1 MADQPPLKLDKAG
14 LQAFVDNQI
23 APFEKSLNH
32 VANEDDEFGVT
43 INAFLPGKG
52 YIDKNDRPIFNAQL
66 PLPIGQL
73 ATDAEWGGDGLVKKI
88 TEVATSVS
96 DVYVQQIKLFGDL
109 HTNLNNT
116 ITKLMTGQ
124 HDSLE
129 KIDGKIF
136 LDGLGTVPG
145 DFQGSGSSNGS

>member
-1 MADQPPLKLDKAG
+1 MANPLKLDKAG
-14 LQAFVDNQI
+14 LQGFVDNQLS
-23 APFEKSLNH
+23 PFEKDLKH
-32 VANEDDEFGVT
+32 VANDDDESGVT
-43 INAFLPGKG
+43 MDTLLGTGHISST
-52 YIDKNDRPIFNAQL
+52 DRPIYQKQR
-66 PLPIGQL
+66 PLSIGQL
-73 ATDAEWGGDGLVKKI
+73 ATSKDWGGDVLVSKI
-88 TEVATSVS
+88 NESAQSIS
-96 DVYVQQIKLFGDL
+96 DVFVKQVKLFGDL

-145 DFQGSGSSNGS
+145 DFSGPNSNS

>member
-1 MADQPPLKLDKAG
+1 MPDPLKMDKAG
-14 LQAFVDNQI
+14 LQAFIDNQI
-23 APFEKSLNH
+23 APFEKSLKH

-43 INAFLPGKG
+43 VDSLLGKG
-52 YIDKNDRPIFNAQL
+52 HINPHDEPIFQKQR
-66 PLPIGQL
+66 PLPIGHL
-73 ATDAEWGGDGLVKKI
+73 ALDKDWGGDVLVTGI
-88 TEVATSVS
+88 NDTAGSIS
-96 DVYVQQIKLFGDL
+96 DVFVKQIKLFGDL
-109 HTNLNNT
+109 HTNLTNT

-145 DFQGSGSSNGS
+145 DFQGTGGSNSS

>member
-1 MADQPPLKLDKAG
+1 MPEPLKMDKAG

-23 APFEKSLNH
+23 APFEKSLKH
-32 VANEDDEFGVT
+32 VANEDDEQGVT
-43 INAFLPGKG
+43 MDSILGNGH
-52 YIDKNDRPIFNAQL
+52 IDSTDKPIFHKQR
-66 PLPIGQL
+66 PLSIGQL
-73 ATDAEWGGDGLVKKI
+73 AADKDWGGDILVGKI
-88 TEVATSVS
+88 NDLADSVS
-96 DVYVQQIKLFGDL
+96 QVFVKQVKLFGDL

-145 DFQGSGSSNGS
+145 DFQGSGSSSES

>member
-1 MADQPPLKLDKAG
+1 MADPLKLDKVG
-14 LQAFVDNQI
+14 LQGFIDNQL
-23 APFEKSLNH
+23 APFEKGLKH
-32 VANEDDEFGVT
+32 VANDDDEYGVT
-43 INAFLPGKG
+43 MDTLLGTGHINN
-52 YIDKNDRPIFNAQL
+52 NDRQIFQKKEQR
-66 PLPIGQL
+66 PLSIGQL
-73 ATDAEWGGDGLVKKI
+73 ATSGDWGGDVLVGKI
-88 TEVATSVS
+88 NDSATSISEVF
-96 DVYVQQIKLFGDL
+96 VKQVKLFGDL

-145 DFQGSGSSNGS
+145 DFQGPSSGS

>member
-1 MADQPPLKLDKAG
+1 MADPLKLDKAG
-14 LQAFVDNQI
+14 LQGFVDNQLT
-23 APFEKSLNH
+23 PFEKDLKH
-32 VANEDDEFGVT
+32 LANDDDESGVT
-43 INAFLPGKG
+43 MDSLLGTGIFSST
-52 YIDKNDRPIFNAQL
+52 DRPIFQKKEQR
-66 PLPIGQL
+66 PLSIGQL
-73 ATDAEWGGDGLVKKI
+73 ATDGDEGGDVLASNITDSAKSISDVLVKQ
-88 TEVATSVS
+88 V
-96 DVYVQQIKLFGDL
+96 KLFGDL

-145 DFQGSGSSNGS
+145 DFQGPNSSS

>member
-1 MADQPPLKLDKAG
+1 MADPLKMDKAG
-14 LQAFVDNQI
+14 LQGFVDNQI
-23 APFEKSLNH
+23 APFEKGLKH
-32 VANEDDEFGVT
+32 VADDDDEFGVT
-43 INAFLPGKG
+43 MDSILGTGHINSS
-52 YIDKNDRPIFNAQL
+52 DRNIYQWQA
-66 PLPIGQL
+66 PLPIGHL
-73 ATDAEWGGDGLVKKI
+73 RSDKGSGGEILIGKITDSAQSISDVLVKQ
-88 TEVATSVS
+88 V
-96 DVYVQQIKLFGDL
+96 KLFGDL

-145 DFQGSGSSNGS
+145 DFQGPSSSS